1 MPSLQPDTAMEKSLD
16 RITASAV
23 ALLVAAMVAVILA
36 SVFTRYLLND
46 PIGWAEQVAKYLMIW
61 AAFLGASL
69 GIKEGSHIAV
79 NILVDVLPGWLQKVC
94 GVVGLLMT
102 AGFLLITAY
111 QGVLFTIKVS
121 SHTDPLVWEMSLAWA
136 YAAIPV
142 GAILMLLQLAI
153 LVRKTGLGQKM
164 STVTTMT

>member
-1 MPSLQPDTAMEKSLD
+1 MEKTLD
-16 RITASAV
+16 RVTASAV
-23 ALLVAAMVAVILA
+23 ALLVAAMVVVILA

-111 QGVLFTIKVS
+111 QGVLFTMKVS

-136 YAAIPV
+136 YAAIPA

-153 LVRKTGLGQKM
+153 LVRDTGLGQKM